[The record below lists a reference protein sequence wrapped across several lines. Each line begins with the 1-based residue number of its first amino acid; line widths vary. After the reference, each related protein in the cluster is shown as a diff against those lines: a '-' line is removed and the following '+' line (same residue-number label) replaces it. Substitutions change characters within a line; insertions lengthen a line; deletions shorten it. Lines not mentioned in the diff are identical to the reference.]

1 MEEQSSAKVDPRQ
14 FWRLD
19 PDITFLNH
27 GSFGACPIGVLEYQ
41 QQLRDRLERQ
51 PLQFLSRD
59 LEPLLDAARVELA
72 KFLNASPS
80 DLVFVPN
87 ATTGVNAVLRSLEFG
102 PGDELLTTNHEYNAC
117 RNALDFVAARSGAT
131 VVVANLPWPI
141 EGPSQVVAAVC
152 AAVTPR
158 TRLLLMDHVV
168 SQTGLVMPIG
178 DIIQALPDLNT
189 LIDGAHAPGMIP
201 LDLAALG
208 ATYYASTCHKWIC
221 APKGAGFLY
230 VRADRQATVRPL
242 TISHGANDPRADRSR
257 FHLEFDWMGT
267 NDPTAYLSVP
277 TALEFM
283 GSLLSGG
290 WPALMQHNRHQA
302 LAARRLLCDRLGVAA
317 PSPESMI
324 GSLATVPLPDGDAAA
339 LGTALWEQHQ
349 IEVPIM
355 PFPAPAGRLLRV
367 SAQIYNHFT
376 EYEYLANQ
384 LPALLQAGL

>member
-1 MEEQSSAKVDPRQ
+1 MGEQSFAEGDLRQ

-27 GSFGACPIGVLEYQ
+27 GSFGACPIGVLTHQ
-41 QQLRDRLERQ
+41 QHLRDRLETQ

-72 KFLNASPS
+72 DFLSASPS

-131 VVVANLPWPI
+131 VVVAQLPWPI
-141 EGPSQVVAAVC
+141 DDPSQVVAAVL

-158 TRLLLMDHVV
+158 TRLLMMDHVV

-178 DIIQALPDLNT
+178 DIIQALPDIDT

-201 LDLAALG
+201 LNLATLG

-230 VRADRQATVRPL
+230 VKADRQSQIRPL
-242 TISHGANDPRADRSR
+242 TISHGANDPRTCRSR

-277 TALEFM
+277 TALKFM
-283 GSLLSGG
+283 GSLLPEG
-290 WPALMQHNRHQA
+290 WPALMQHNRNQA
-302 LAARRLLCDRLGVAA
+302 LAARRLLCDCLGVAA
-317 PSPESMI
+317 PSPDGMI
-324 GSLATVPLPDGDAAA
+324 GSLATIPLPDGDAAA
-339 LGTALWEQHQ
+339 LGKALWEQCQ

-355 PFPAPAGRLLRV
+355 PFPAPSGRLLRV
-367 SAQIYNHFT
+367 SAQVYNPPT
-376 EYEYLANQ
+376 QYEYLANQ
-384 LPALLQAGL
+384 LPALLQAER